1 MIDDTRTRLN
11 RLAGE
16 WAGRFE
22 HRRTAFT
29 SAPLFTEFYTPS
41 SETGSM
47 HHVPD
52 TRTRRRPLRCKAVAP
67 SFPVASGEL
76 PRSREHRRMKTNASP
91 TQESIDCRGRE
102 PREIK
107 CSECFRPIPA
117 GRFCEPCERALEKRR
132 ANR

>member
-1 MIDDTRTRLN
+1 MIDDTRGPLKAT
-11 RLAGE
+11 E
-16 WAGRFE
+16 WAGWFE

-29 SAPLFTEFYTPS
+29 SAPLFAEFYTPS

-76 PRSREHRRMKTNASP
+76 PASAEHRRMKTNVSLS
-91 TQESIDCRGRE
+91 QESIDFRGRE
-102 PREIK
+102 PREIN
-107 CSECFRPIPA
+107 CAECRRPIPS
-117 GRFCEPCERALEKRR
+117 GRFCEPCERALEKKEGE
-132 ANR
+132 

>member
-1 MIDDTRTRLN
+1 MIDDTRGLLKATEC
-11 RLAGE
+11 AG
-16 WAGRFE
+16 WFE

-29 SAPLFTEFYTPS
+29 SAPLFAEFYTPS

-47 HHVPD
+47 HRVPD
-52 TRTRRRPLRCKAVAP
+52 TRTRRRRHRCKAVAP

-76 PRSREHRRMKTNASP
+76 TRERATQRMRTNASLS
-91 TQESIDCRGRE
+91 QESIDFRGRE
-102 PREIK
+102 PREIN
-107 CSECFRPIPA
+107 CAECFRPIPS